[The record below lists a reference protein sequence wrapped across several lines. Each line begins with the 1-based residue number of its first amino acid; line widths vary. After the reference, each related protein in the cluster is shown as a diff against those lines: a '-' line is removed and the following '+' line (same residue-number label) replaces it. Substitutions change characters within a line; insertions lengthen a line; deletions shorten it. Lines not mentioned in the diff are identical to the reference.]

1 MKGLLDKFAVVH
13 VDTQATAVAWQEKGH
28 GYWPQT
34 YFFAP
39 GEDTA
44 LPILGNSDTSPHF
57 LHDDD
62 TIAW

>member
-1 MKGLLDKFAVVH
+1 M
-13 VDTQATAVAWQEKGH
+13 AWQEKGH